1 MIRRPPRSTRTDT
14 LFPYTT
20 LFRSAFDSAAGRGGD
35 FGGEV
40 AFFLLDAFTE
50 LEADETL
57 ERDSRADVLAG
68 GGDDFGDRGLAV
80 AHEGLRQQRI
90 FLAELRD
97 RAVDHLRHDLGGL
110 ARLRRLFLGHR
121 AFALDEVG
129 EIGRAHV

>member
-80 AHEGLRQQRI
+80 DHEGLRQQRSEEHTS
-90 FLAELRD
+90 ELQSLMRISY
-97 RAVDHLRHDLGGL
+97 AVFCLKKKNTYKTNTKMTQTKLYTSP
-110 ARLRRLFLGHR
+110 
-121 AFALDEVG
+121 
-129 EIGRAHV
+129 

>member
-68 GGDDFGDRGLAV
+68 GGDAFGDRGLAV
-80 AHEGLRQQRI
+80 DHEALRPQRI

-97 RAVDHLRHDLGGL
+97 RAVAPRSLDDAGL
-110 ARLRRLFLGHR
+110 ARLRGVVPDHGLFTS
-121 AFALDEVG
+121 DE
-129 EIGRAHV
+129 H